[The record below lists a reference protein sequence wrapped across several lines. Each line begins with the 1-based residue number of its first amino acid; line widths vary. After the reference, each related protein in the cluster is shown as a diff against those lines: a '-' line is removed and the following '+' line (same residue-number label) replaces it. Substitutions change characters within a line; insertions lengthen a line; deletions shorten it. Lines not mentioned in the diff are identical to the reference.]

1 MFFHAAFFLKKILSL
16 TRWRIFILRWYY
28 NMDLFLW
35 LMLETNGVHLQVL
48 ERVFQWIVLKDH
60 LKNNNEHISSS
71 ESVKYGDQ
79 FIIWYSFPIH
89 CSIFFKKFS
98 NVSFLVSILT
108 AKTKRSIFYINQERP
123 FCPSLFL

>member
-1 MFFHAAFFLKKILSL
+1 MFMDHCL
-16 TRWRIFILRWYY
+16 IFRCLAYRK
-28 NMDLFLW
+28 LFLA
-35 LMLETNGVHLQVL
+35 LSVKHRYFFEFLYRLNIYVNTLQVL

-98 NVSFLVSILT
+98 NVSFLVSIMT